1 MRANKIRKDGMRDKR
16 FSQEEYNTQDY
27 SMNDWNDEWEE
38 LNTRIGVLGF
48 TEQIDWEVEN
58 LIKKK
63 GLTYDFYTTQR
74 A

>member
-1 MRANKIRKDGMRDKR
+1 MRANKKWQDNGCVR
-16 FSQEEYNTQDY
+16 QDY
-27 SMNDWNDEWEE
+27 SMNDWRDEWEE

-63 GLTYDFYTTQR
+63 GLTYDFYTT
-74 A
+74 